1 MNPLLTFVASPNFDL
16 RIKHLNNNQL
26 LATAFEI
33 QRKLEQCNE
42 ELRSRIPSLME
53 ADAAEAALEVG

>member
-33 QRKLEQCNE
+33 QRKLDQCNS
-42 ELRSRIPSLME
+42 ELESRIPSK
-53 ADAAEAALEVG
+53 AAVAALEVG